1 VSFICEAPS
10 TTPKKEEEE
19 EEEAWIQSKFSFDV
33 KTCQAFIARQQYTSE
48 GKRKKKEREK
58 K

>member
-1 VSFICEAPS
+1 VKPRGTIPE
-10 TTPKKEEEE
+10 EEEE

-33 KTCQAFIARQQYTSE
+33 KTCQAFIARQRYRKE
-48 GKRKKKEREK
+48 EKGKEK